1 MEKATETANDMALGK
16 AEATA
21 KATAAAGMVSETE
34 AKAIET
40 TASRLL
46 RLRRGRRTSD
56 DPNSETNKSS

>member
-1 MEKATETANDMALGK
+1 MALGK